1 MNHIDSET
9 ELKQKFRNTQQNEG
23 NFTFTTTISGDL
35 EFPNY
40 QITLSDG
47 SSRDV
52 FLDPEGHKFYLI
64 PKKKRI
70 EFDAVS
76 QILQEQETEVQMHKV
91 YLP

>member
-1 MNHIDSET
+1 MNQNYYNFET
-9 ELKQKFRNTQQNEG
+9 KQNFRNTQQNEA

-47 SSRDV
+47 SSRDI
-52 FLDPEGHKFYLI
+52 FLDPDGHKFYLI

-76 QILQEQETEVQMHKV
+76 QILQEQESEVHMHKV